1 MKILEVSL
9 EASLEQSPGKK
20 KGAGINV
27 IAKYVYAKH
36 SLLLIKSYFLK
47 KKKKVTF
54 KSMLLLIG
62 TPLSRFKK
70 GKVVT

>member
-1 MKILEVSL
+1 MKISEVSL

-36 SLLLIKSYFLK
+36 SLLLI
-47 KKKKVTF
+47 
-54 KSMLLLIG
+54 
-62 TPLSRFKK
+62 
-70 GKVVT
+70 